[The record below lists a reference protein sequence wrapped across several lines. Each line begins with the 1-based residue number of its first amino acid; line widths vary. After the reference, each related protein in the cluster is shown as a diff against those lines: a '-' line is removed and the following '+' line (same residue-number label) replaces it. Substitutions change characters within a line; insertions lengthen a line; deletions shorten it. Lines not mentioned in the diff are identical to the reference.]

1 VLADLAIALGDLA
14 HPAVLLGG
22 VGDGEAR

>member
-1 VLADLAIALGDLA
+1 MPADLAIALGDLP

-22 VGDGEAR
+22 VGDGEAG